1 MAAVAAGLPAVPVVA
16 DSNYVGGE
24 GVGNWSAA
32 ENWSPVGVPG
42 EGAFVNFINA
52 DGLSRTLNYD
62 YAGPAVKLD
71 SLWVDQTG
79 GGTNTLQIAG
89 QQLTARNVWAGLY
102 GTGSISQSGG
112 TFVPDGDL
120 SLAYDPKSRG
130 TYSLSGGELRAA
142 SGSVIVGFGGVGEFV
157 HSGGNHTTPALIL
170 GFSTG
175 SSGTYRLSGSTRLE
189 VTGYES
195 IGDNINSG
203 DCVGVFEQSGGTHVA
218 SLLLLGGS
226 NVGGGTYRLSDGT
239 LAVNDFKGVKPNG
252 TFEQTGG
259 THLVDAQ
266 LSVGGSA
273 TAAATYTISGG
284 ELKAKQVLVNSGT
297 SGTARATGTLN
308 VSGGAVTV
316 LDNLTIARGVVN
328 LSGGSLTA
336 AVQNDGVLDA
346 SGGTFAGALV
356 NGGTVRASTGAVL
369 TVTGGISGSNAA
381 STAASR
387 LVVETGA
394 SVTASYVR
402 QGSLELNGSTTNPPA
417 PAPVLSIRRKADGG
431 ATSVVRALAIQTDS
445 QGAPLGQVDLA
456 DTALVVD
463 YAPGA
468 ASPISRIRSLIA
480 AGRARGAWDGDGLTS
495 SVAAS
500 AGAGSRALGYG
511 EAAAVVGPSGGTFEG
526 QAVDGTAVLVRY
538 TRVGDATLD
547 GVVGFGDL
555 LALAKHYNAANAQWG
570 DGDFD
575 YDGVV
580 NFADLLALA
589 KNYNQAVPTEVVAG
603 APAGCEAA
611 LAAAFAGAVPEPSG
625 VGWVVA
631 AGVGLATSRR
641 GRGVRLMGRD

>member
-1 MAAVAAGLPAVPVVA
+1 V
-16 DSNYVGGE
+16 
-24 GVGNWSAA
+24 A

-52 DGLSRTLNYD
+52 DGVSRTLNYD

-112 TFVPDGDL
+112 TFVPDGTL

-142 SGSVIVGFGGVGEFV
+142 SGSVIVGFGGAGEFV
-157 HSGGNHTTPALIL
+157 QSGGNHTTPTLIL
-170 GFSTG
+170 GFNAG
-175 SSGTYRLSGSTRLE
+175 SSGTYRLSGTARLE

-195 IGDNINSG
+195 IGDNILSG
-203 DCVGVFEQSGGTHVA
+203 DCVGVFEQSGGTHVT
-218 SLLLLGGS
+218 SLFLLGGS
-226 NVGGGTYRLSDGT
+226 SVGGGTYRLSDGT
-239 LAVNDFKGVKPNG
+239 LAVNDFEGVKPNG

-266 LSVGGSA
+266 LSVAGSA
-273 TAAATYTISGG
+273 TAAATYAISGG
-284 ELKAKQVLVNSGT
+284 ELKAKQVLVNSNT
-297 SGTARATGTLN
+297 SGTARAMGTLN

-336 AVQNDGVLDA
+336 AVQNDGVLSA
-346 SGGTFAGALV
+346 TGGTFSGSLV

-381 STAASR
+381 STAAGR

-394 SVTASYVR
+394 TVVASYVR
-402 QGSLELNGSTTNPPA
+402 QGALALNGSTTNPPT
-417 PAPVLSIRRKADGG
+417 PAPVLAIRRKSDGG
-431 ATSVVRALAIQTDS
+431 GTSVVGVLAIQTDA
-445 QGAPLGQVDLA
+445 QGAPLGRVDLA

-468 ASPISRIRSLIA
+468 GSPISTIRSLIV
-480 AGRARGAWDGDGLTS
+480 AGRAGGAWTGNGLSS

-500 AGAGSRALGYG
+500 SNGGVALGYA
-511 EAAAVVGPSGGTFEG
+511 EASQVLSARGGTFAG

-538 TRVGDATLD
+538 TVAGDATLD
-547 GVVGFGDL
+547 GVVNFGDL

-603 APAGCEAA
+603 APAGFEAD
-611 LAAAFAGAVPEPSG
+611 LAAAFAGAVPEPG
-625 VGWVVA
+625 VVGGVVA
-631 AGVGLATSRR
+631 AGVGLAGRR
-641 GRGVRLMGRD
+641 GRRGVRLIGRD